1 MVWAG
6 AIAPV
11 EGGAEQHE
19 APQHRHRVKLL
30 LLKINHNSII
40 QKMLGVSTRTKAS
53 STAGIVIV
61 IVIIII
67 III

>member
-19 APQHRHRVKLL
+19 APQHRHRVKL